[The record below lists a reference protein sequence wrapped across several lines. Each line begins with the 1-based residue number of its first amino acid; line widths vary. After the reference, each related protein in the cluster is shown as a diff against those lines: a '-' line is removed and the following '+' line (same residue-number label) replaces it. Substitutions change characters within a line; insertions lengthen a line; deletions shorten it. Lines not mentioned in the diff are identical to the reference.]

1 MDNIKLFNATVALVF
16 ERCFNAFP
24 NRINL
29 DSVPLAVE
37 IAELYPDEILT
48 ETKNDLDHEAM
59 VVFDSI
65 RWLIDAGYLWSR
77 ATTTNLSLLDVVLSP
92 KGFEVLNS
100 VPDALN
106 SKESIGKLL
115 SKGIKKLSSET
126 INQII
131 SAAITIGLSKSIG

>member
-1 MDNIKLFNATVALVF
+1 MSGRNAPKYA
-16 ERCFNAFP
+16 
-24 NRINL
+24 
-29 DSVPLAVE
+29 
-37 IAELYPDEILT
+37 PDEILT